1 MKRINKDGSFNIFE
15 IIKSQFNLIGFVFVF
30 SINFIFVLLIGCALN
45 SKISTEEIFY
55 CIIFILFI
63 VSLINYNVF
72 LECISFYKK
81 ELLKKDLKKIS
92 KKQLK
97 KIKQTIFFKRYFS

>member
-81 ELLKKDLKKIS
+81 ELFKKDLKKIS

-97 KIKQTIFFKRYFS
+97 KVKQTIFFKRYFS